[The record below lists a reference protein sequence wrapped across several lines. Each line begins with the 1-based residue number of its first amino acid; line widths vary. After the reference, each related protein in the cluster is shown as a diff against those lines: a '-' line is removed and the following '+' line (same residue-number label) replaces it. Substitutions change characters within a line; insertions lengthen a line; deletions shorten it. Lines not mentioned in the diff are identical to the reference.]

1 MQIGSFILSKDGG
14 WSGSVRTLT
23 IDAKIRLVPNDDRSS
38 DNAPAFRILAGTIR
52 IGDAWEA
59 RTGGDN
65 PKTYWRLRLDDP
77 VLSEPLTAA
86 LFPAEDGETA
96 HLVWNRRREG

>member
-38 DNAPAFRILAGTIR
+38 DNAPAFGVLAGTAR

-59 RTGGDN
+59 QTSGDK

-77 VLSEPLTAA
+77 GLPEPLTAA

-96 HLVWNRRREG
+96 HLVWNRRRDG